1 MRVHHNTLKKAKT
14 FKIDLTIEDGEIVA
28 SKNGKRLASGLSG
41 SLVLEQAI
49 AALGMV
55 SKSPQGRA
63 LKKVTVRK
71 AKPVSEDEGDSDE
84 EGEGADDDL
93 GSDGEGPAAS
103 GSIVKPKY
111 RKRYQPTKGTCGD
124 ELAYEMQEYLKVA
137 ENDAGEMRVDVAL
150 LRRFA
155 QANDC
160 WNAKYSKC
168 NPGVARMSIT
178 NRLRAKLRK
187 TPDYSIKWVK

>member
-1 MRVHHNTLKKAKT
+1 MKVHHNTLKKAKS
-14 FKIDLTIEDGEIVA
+14 FKIVLTVEDGTIVA
-28 SKNGKRLASGLSG
+28 TRDGKRLASGLSG

-49 AALGMV
+49 AALSIA

-63 LKKVTVRK
+63 LKKVTARK
-71 AKPVSEDEGDSDE
+71 AAVEDAD
-84 EGEGADDDL
+84 EGADDDL
-93 GSDGEGPAAS
+93 GGDDEGDESPAAS

-124 ELAYEMQEYLKVA
+124 DLAYEMQEYLKVA
-137 ENDAGEMRVDVAL
+137 ENDAGEMRVDTDL

-160 WNAKYSKC
+160 WDKKYSAC

-187 TPDYSIKWVK
+187 TPDYLVKWVI